1 MIIPEDTNSALNMRL
16 ANFSSVELSLNP
28 ILTFESQE
36 IPQIVIELR
45 RHADLPYGFIFS
57 THQMKLVNE
66 LLLELKSI
74 RSACFPYA
82 LFLLDGTDIHPAG
95 LDLTEFDC
103 DLIKIDRTDSDNFE
117 RTIVA
122 YAQKRLVFD
131 KRRLEVCSTKILPKT
146 VDVVIVGGGV
156 TGLYAANHLSKN
168 NISFCLVEKRES
180 VGGIWSQ
187 YANST
192 SQVNTSEAGYRMIEK
207 ESRSNRDHSTTREIL
222 EDIVLLAR
230 NVSDN
235 IFLNTKVDW
244 IQKTGNSY
252 LLNLTGN
259 QQELTLKS
267 NGVILAINDR
277 VGTPRKIDWENQ
289 PNYRGKIISGISED
303 IGDFPWK
310 NKKVV
315 IIGMGAF
322 AVENART
329 ALEAGAGHVT
339 LVCRRHGTVCP
350 KIIDYL
356 NFTTAYDEF
365 FKHDKKS
372 NMRNMLLWKK
382 LYDLSGATQ
391 PECWMGSIKHPGH
404 TISVSDIWFIGHYLK
419 KINTIVGNVT
429 GMYEHG
435 VIIDNKHQLDADIV
449 LNCVGFNR
457 NALNVKEI
465 CDYKEMYNTNYLDK
479 DMVYLAD
486 AYIDDDAF
494 NSFFGSSVLEMIKFY
509 LDVYVYFFKNDDY
522 ETMIKSEGIET
533 VSIEDRKWSHYI
545 AGAAAL
551 MSHYPAIYE
560 TARKHVSQRTQNF
573 MEAHDLETYIAAN
586 KREWIDTHSLLAGKP
601 MKAEDCLPYVFQKLV
616 DKKMQ

>member
-1 MIIPEDTNSALNMRL
+1 MILPENTNRALNMRL
-16 ANFSSVELSLNP
+16 ANFSRVEFSLKP
-28 ILTFESQE
+28 ILNFDSQE
-36 IPQIVIELR
+36 IPLIVNELR

-57 THQMKLVNE
+57 TQQMKLVNE

-82 LFLLDGTDIHPAG
+82 LFLLDGSNIHPAG

-103 DLIKIDRTDSDNFE
+103 DLIKIDRSDSDNFE
-117 RTIVA
+117 RTIIA
-122 YAQKRLVFD
+122 YAQRRLVFD
-131 KRRLEVCSTKILPKT
+131 NSRLKVSSTNTPPQT
-146 VDVVIVGGGV
+146 VDVIIVGAGV

-168 NISFCLVEKRES
+168 NISFCLVEKREG

-244 IQKTGNSY
+244 IKKTGKSY
-252 LLNLTGN
+252 LINLTRN
-259 QQELTLKS
+259 QQKLTLKS
-267 NGVILAINDR
+267 SGVILAINDR
-277 VGTPRKIDWENQ
+277 VGTPRKIEWENQ
-289 PNYRGKIISGISED
+289 GNYRGKIISGISD
-303 IGDFPWK
+303 DLGGFPWK

-329 ALEAGAGHVT
+329 ALEGGAGHVT
-339 LVCRRHGTVCP
+339 IVCKRHGTVCP

-391 PECWMGSIKHPGH
+391 PECWMGKIKHEGH

-419 KINTIVGNVT
+419 KINTIVGNIT
-429 GMYEHG
+429 GMYENG
-435 VIIDNKHQLDADIV
+435 IIIDNKHHIDADIV

-457 NALNVKEI
+457 NAPNVKEI

-522 ETMIKSEGIET
+522 DTMIKSDGIET

-551 MSHYPAIYE
+551 MSHYPAIHE
-560 TARKHVSQRTQNF
+560 TVRKHVSQRTRNF
-573 MEAHDLETYIAAN
+573 MEAHDLETYISAN
-586 KREWIDTHSLLAGKP
+586 KREWMDTHSFLAGKP
-601 MKAEDCLPYVFQKLV
+601 MKTEDCLPYVFQKLV
-616 DKKMQ
+616 DKKM

>member
-1 MIIPEDTNSALNMRL
+1 MILPENTNRALKMRL
-16 ANFSSVELSLNP
+16 ANFSRVELSLSP
-28 ILTFESQE
+28 ILNFGSQE
-36 IPQIVIELR
+36 IPLIVNELR

-57 THQMKLVNE
+57 TRQMKWVNE

-82 LFLLDGTDIHPAG
+82 LFLLDGSDIHPAG

-103 DLIKIDRTDSDNFE
+103 DLIKLDPSDSDNFE
-117 RTIVA
+117 STIIA
-122 YAQKRLVFD
+122 YAQKKFVFD
-131 KRRLEVCSTKILPKT
+131 NSRLKVSSTKILPKT
-146 VDVVIVGGGV
+146 VDVIIVGAGV
-156 TGLYAANHLSKN
+156 TGLYAAKRLLKN
-168 NISFCLVEKRES
+168 NISFCLVEKRDS

-207 ESRSNRDHSTTREIL
+207 GSRSNRDHSTTREIL
-222 EDIVLLAR
+222 EDIVSLAR

-235 IFLNTKVDW
+235 IFLNTEVDW
-244 IQKTGNSY
+244 IKKTGNSY
-252 LLNLTGN
+252 LINLTMN
-259 QQELTLKS
+259 RQKLTLKS

-277 VGTPRKIDWENQ
+277 VGTPRKIDLVNQ
-289 PNYRGKIISGISED
+289 RDYRGQIISGISD
-303 IGDFPWK
+303 DVRDFPWK

-329 ALEAGAGHVT
+329 ALESGASHVT
-339 LVCRRHGTVCP
+339 IVCRRHGTVCP

-356 NFTTAYDEF
+356 NFATPYDESF
-365 FKHDKKS
+365 QHDKKS

-382 LYDLSGATQ
+382 LYDLSGAAQ
-391 PECWMGSIKHPGH
+391 PECWMGKIKHDGH

-419 KINTIVGNVT
+419 KISTIVGNIT
-429 GMYEHG
+429 AMYENG
-435 VIIDNKHQLDADIV
+435 IIIDDKHHIDADIV
-449 LNCVGFNR
+449 LNCVGFSR
-457 NALNVKEI
+457 NASNVKEI

-494 NSFFGSSVLEMIKFY
+494 NSFFGSSVLEMVKFY
-509 LDVYVYFFKNDDY
+509 LDVYLYFFKNDDY
-522 ETMIKSEGIET
+522 DTMIKSDGIER
-533 VSIEDRKWSHYI
+533 VSIENRKWSHYI

-551 MSHYPAIYE
+551 MNHYPAIHE
-560 TARKHVSQRTQNF
+560 TAIKNVSQRTKNF

-601 MKAEDCLPYVFQKLV
+601 MKTEDCLPYVFQKLV
-616 DKKMQ
+616 DKKL

>member
-1 MIIPEDTNSALNMRL
+1 MILSENTNRALNMRL
-16 ANFSSVELSLNP
+16 ANFSRVELSLNP
-28 ILTFESQE
+28 ILNFDSQD
-36 IPQIVIELR
+36 IPLIVNELR

-57 THQMKLVNE
+57 ARQMKLVNE

-82 LFLLDGTDIHPAG
+82 LFLLDGSDIHPAG

-103 DLIKIDRTDSDNFE
+103 DFIRIDRSDPDNFE
-117 RTIVA
+117 KTIIA

-131 KRRLEVCSTKILPKT
+131 TRRLKVSSTKVLPKT
-146 VDVVIVGGGV
+146 VDVVIVGAGV

-207 ESRSNRDHSTTREIL
+207 KSRSNRDHSTTREIL
-222 EDIVLLAR
+222 EDIVQSAR

-235 IFLNTKVDW
+235 IFLDTKVDW
-244 IQKTGNSY
+244 IKKSGNSY
-252 LLNLTGN
+252 LINLTGN
-259 QQELTLKS
+259 QQKPTLKS
-267 NGVILAINDR
+267 SGVILAINDR

-289 PNYRGKIISGISED
+289 RNYRGIIISGISD
-303 IGDFPWK
+303 DVRDLPWK

-329 ALEAGAGHVT
+329 ALEGGAGHVT
-339 LVCRRHGTVCP
+339 IVCRRHGTVCP

-365 FKHDKKS
+365 FRHDKKS

-382 LYDLSGATQ
+382 LYDLSGAVQ
-391 PECWMGSIKHPGH
+391 PECWMGKIKHPGH

-419 KINTIVGNVT
+419 KINTIAGNVT
-429 GMYEHG
+429 GMYDNG
-435 VIIDNKHQLDADIV
+435 VIIDDNHQIDADIV
-449 LNCVGFNR
+449 LNCIGFNR
-457 NALNVKEI
+457 NAFNVKEI

-486 AYIDDDAF
+486 AFIDDDAF
-494 NSFFGSSVLEMIKFY
+494 NSFFGSSVLEMVKFY
-509 LDVYVYFFKNDDY
+509 LDVYVYFFKNDTY
-522 ETMIKSEGIET
+522 ETMIKSEGIEM

-551 MSHYPAIYE
+551 MKHYPDLYE
-560 TARKHVSQRTQNF
+560 KARKQISQRTQNF
-573 MEAHDLETYIAAN
+573 MEAHDLETYISAN
-586 KREWIDTHSLLAGKP
+586 KREWIDTHSFLAGKP
-601 MKAEDCLPYVFQKLV
+601 MKPEDCLPYVFQKLV
-616 DKKMQ
+616 DKKM